1 MNPSDKNYNFE
12 HYRKEDAYLR
22 AQKRLKELKGFY
34 GHAFWYVVVNLFII
48 IMIAFNSRGDI
59 WHFGTFST
67 AFFWGIGL
75 AFNFKAAYFPLQE
88 DMASCSPEVCPI
100 WGKFKVHPISRN
112 QSFSSSI

>member
-75 AFNFKAAYFPLQE
+75 AFHALSVFGKNFFFSKSWE
-88 DMASCSPEVCPI
+88 DKKIREYLE
-100 WGKFKVHPISRN
+100 KEEEHEKHRYE
-112 QSFSSSI
+112 

>member
-48 IMIAFNSRGDI
+48 IMIAFNSRGHI
-59 WHFGTFST
+59 WNFGTFST

-75 AFNFKAAYFPLQE
+75 AFHALGVFGKNLFFSKSWE
-88 DMASCSPEVCPI
+88 DKKIREYLE
-100 WGKFKVHPISRN
+100 KEHEYEKHRYE
-112 QSFSSSI
+112 